1 MSVTDKKRS
10 AQRQIQIAAYEA
22 KQATDA
28 MHRIDDVMDVGGW
41 NRSEVEAVIFKMD
54 EATAR
59 LRHAVSIMYGS
70 LPMGVS

>member
-1 MSVTDKKRS
+1 MSVTEKQRS

-28 MHRIDDVMDVGGW
+28 MHRIEDVMDAGGW
-41 NRSEVEAVIFKMD
+41 RRDEVEAVITKMD

-70 LPMGVS
+70 LPLGVS